1 MSKGKSFED
10 MEIKF
15 IEDHQESTKEE
26 IKKPLLEQDKDFPD
40 VERTTWIQKAI
51 SPTIGALAFDSGI
64 SLMAESLSA
73 ASGCHNHSPWFELVS
88 ILPLI

>member
-51 SPTIGALAFDSGI
+51 SPTF
-64 SLMAESLSA
+64 
-73 ASGCHNHSPWFELVS
+73 NHSSLACNIMHRF
-88 ILPLI
+88 